1 MATDPKT
8 IHQVTNPFDGYVNT
22 YDSYGQSVENKI
34 VNLGLTPLPAP
45 VITGLKLKADVILG
59 DLVLNTIDANNVVWV
74 CTGIDGW
81 WEQPDP
87 EMPDLPRGLGD
98 GSYDVRGR
106 WQARQ
111 ITLKGSFF
119 CTDPSYVAAAR
130 DTLIR
135 ATSLVYTG
143 AWLKTNEN
151 PTRACYV
158 RLSGKPN
165 IETTGAR
172 GRTDFSIG
180 LRAADPV
187 KYEWKTSD
195 TEGTGYTI
203 ATIPAKS
210 TSPSHSGTST
220 ITNIGNTEVTA
231 IFDVQGPLTGPAT
244 LQNTTTQDLIL
255 IINSLREGA
264 TSTVSGKALTSNIA
278 TITTTSAHNLLAGDL
293 VTIAGV
299 DTTFNGDQT
308 VVDVPT
314 TTSFTFNLI
323 HANVTSATSTGTVTR
338 DPDHLEIDTYEHS
351 VALNGDTY
359 GARSNIDTLVDWIKL
374 APGDNVI
381 SLIDEGNANSTASVS
396 VYYRS
401 GWIG

>member
-1 MATDPKT
+1 MATDPRT
-8 IHQVTNPFDGYVNT
+8 IHQVTNPYDGYVNT
-22 YDSYGQSVENKI
+22 YDSYAQGVENKE
-34 VNLGLTPLPAP
+34 VNTALTPLPAP
-45 VITGLKLKADVILG
+45 FITGMKLRADVILG
-59 DLVLNTIDANNVVWV
+59 SLVLNTVDANNVIWV
-74 CTGIDGW
+74 CTDIEGW

-87 EMPDLPRGLGD
+87 EVPDLPRGLGD

-111 ITLKGSFF
+111 ITLKGSFL
-119 CTDPSYVAAAR
+119 CPDPSYVAAAR

-143 AWLKTNEN
+143 AWLKTNES

-165 IETTGAR
+165 IQTVTAR

-180 LRAADPV
+180 LRAADPI
-187 KYEWKTSD
+187 KYEWKDSD
-195 TEGTGYTI
+195 VDGTGYTI

-210 TSPSHSGTST
+210 TSPSHSGTAV
-220 ITNIGNTEVTA
+220 INNVGNTEVTA

-244 LQNTTTQDLIL
+244 LQNTTTQELIL
-255 IINSLREGA
+255 IIDSLRAGV
-264 TSTVSGKALTSNIA
+264 TKTVSNKALTSNVA
-278 TITTTSAHNLLAGDL
+278 TITTSTAHGLVAGDL

-299 DTTFNGDQT
+299 DSTFNGDQS
-308 VVDVPT
+308 VIDVPT
-314 TTSFTFNLI
+314 TTTFRFDLI
-323 HANVTSATSTGTVTR
+323 HANVTSAVATGTVTR

-351 VALNGDTY
+351 VAFNGDTY
-359 GARSNIDTLVDWIKL
+359 GARSSIDTLVDWIKL
-374 APGDNVI
+374 SPGNNTI
-381 SLIDEGNANSTASVS
+381 SLIDEGNVNSTASVS